1 MLQEFG
7 GRAPRLH
14 PTAWVHEGAWLIGD
28 VELGEEVSV
37 WPGAVLR
44 GDMGP
49 IRIGARSNVQDG
61 TVCHDTTDLSETIVG
76 ERVTIGHRVVL
87 HGCVIEDECLI
98 GMGAVVMDNARIGT
112 GSLVGAGAVVPPG
125 RIVPP
130 GSVVLGTPGR
140 VVRRVGD
147 AERAM
152 IEEGWRTYAEMSR
165 RWRARADAAR

>member
-7 GRAPRLH
+7 GHRPRLH
-14 PTAWVHEGAWLIGD
+14 PTAWAHEGAWLIGD
-28 VELGEEVSV
+28 VELGEEATV

-61 TVCHDTTDLSETIVG
+61 AICHDTTGRSETLVG
-76 ERVTIGHRVVL
+76 ERVTIGHRAVL
-87 HGCVIEDECLI
+87 HGCVVEDECLV
-98 GMGAVVMDNARIGT
+98 GMGAIVLDNARIGR
-112 GSLVGAGAVVPPG
+112 GSLIGAGAVVPPG

-130 GSVVLGTPGR
+130 GSLVLGTPGR
-140 VVRRVGD
+140 VVRPVGE

-152 IEEGWRTYAEMSR
+152 IEEGWRTYAEMAH
-165 RWRARADAAR
+165 RWRARDASAR